1 MVSFRV
7 IDKMALKVIG
17 CCATPDCLVCFFFDH
32 YMIPARQWSSE
43 ALNIFALRDL
53 AVRGEVA

>member
-17 CCATPDCLVCFFFDH
+17 CGATPDCLVCLFFDH
-32 YMIPARQWSSE
+32 YMMLARQWSSE

-53 AVRGEVA
+53 TVRGKVA

>member
-17 CCATPDCLVCFFFDH
+17 CGATSDCLVCFFFD
-32 YMIPARQWSSE
+32 MMLARQWSPE
-43 ALNIFALRDL
+43 ALDIFALRDL
-53 AVRGEVA
+53 TVRGEVA